1 MSRWHRLLALL
12 PVVLMAACAQLRP
25 MAPVDAGHQA
35 EAPDFRI
42 DGRLA
47 VKATGKGHY
56 GNFDWKRVAG
66 VDDVAVM
73 SPLGQIVATL
83 NRQRDAVCLVAH
95 QRERCAADTEQLTEA
110 ELGWPLP
117 LDNLGWWILGRPAP
131 GAWQQ
136 DGAGF
141 VQDGWRIIAES
152 PVDTPAGPRPTRVT
166 LTRGSDL
173 EIRFAING
181 WQ

>member
-1 MSRWHRLLALL
+1 MRYRL
-12 PVVLMAACAQLRP
+12 PTVLMALSLAACAQLSP
-25 MAPVDAGHQA
+25 MAPVDAGRQTD
-35 EAPDFRI
+35 APDFRI

-56 GNFDWKRVAG
+56 GNFDWKRAGG

-83 NRQRDAVCLVAH
+83 NRSRDTVCLVAR

-131 GAWQQ
+131 GEWRQ
-136 DGAGF
+136 DGTGF
-141 VQDGWRIIAES
+141 VQDGWRIVAES
-152 PVDTPAGPRPTRVT
+152 PVDTASGPRPTRVT
-166 LTRGSDL
+166 LTRGTDL